1 MVLAVE
7 HGELDSKLSI
17 TTVGRLEILESQHPV
32 YFFHEGGTR
41 KGCHDGLRLTLFLKE
56 QIKDVI
62 INTP

>member
-7 HGELDSKLSI
+7 HGELDSTLSI

-41 KGCHDGLRLTLFLKE
+41 KGCHDGLRLTL
-56 QIKDVI
+56 
-62 INTP
+62 